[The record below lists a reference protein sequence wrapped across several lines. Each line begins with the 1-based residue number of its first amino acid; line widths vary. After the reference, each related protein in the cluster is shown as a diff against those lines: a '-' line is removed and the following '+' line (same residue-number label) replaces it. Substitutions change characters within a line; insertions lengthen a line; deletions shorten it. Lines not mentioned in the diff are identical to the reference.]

1 MKKALQSFFLNLILA
16 IIVIAPFMISGK
28 GIFAITNDFNFQT
41 IDFGIAIND
50 AIKSGNGLWSPT
62 IDLGSDIVSVYSWN
76 NIASPFYI
84 WTLLFPADMYP
95 YLIGYAY
102 MIKYAVAGLT
112 SYLLFAYFVEEDKK
126 NWAIVG
132 SVLYTFCGFQ
142 CVNMI
147 FQFHDVVAL
156 FPLMMLAVEKKADR
170 FNECDGC
177 GKNTLTA
184 GFGFLAISVMLNGI
198 TNYFMFVAEVVFFV
212 IYFVIRFL
220 MGHRVQSKV
229 RFLLA
234 TILESIIGAMLGA
247 FILLPAYVGI
257 LANSRVAEHMW
268 GGILQSNR
276 EYLRLL
282 CAILLPAEPMTSQCY
297 ITEQDY
303 SSYSCFIPVI
313 GLALVACFIYRYL
326 RCRDREYRDK
336 YRWMMITITICVVCM
351 IIPFFNNM
359 FTLWSTDYYRWFFLP
374 TLMFIL
380 CSVVVL
386 SEYWEYPITQMSLI
400 FAGITLL
407 LGAFLKVWDVVRVKT
422 VFDESQMWM
431 NVGSVV
437 IRYVLLSLIP
447 IVIKNKRLVYAAVLT
462 LAAVSAVIY
471 NAQIIE
477 RYKEFN
483 YESAEEYYD
492 KIAACRQLELPE
504 FGRVDVEEFEDSNLA
519 LAAGLPGRIT
529 FSSTVSGK
537 IMDFYEDIGLERKVF
552 TPIGPEGTGAL
563 LSTRYLLCSD
573 IHPELKVVDESEYR
587 GLHYYLYEYDKYL
600 PMGIFYDTYV
610 TESEFSNVLL
620 EERARALLSALVV
633 NDEDAD
639 LMSGI
644 PHGDI
649 AELSKESVDELVVR
663 KLASAKYIEADYNNA
678 IIECDHD
685 GYVFFSIPN
694 DSGWSAYVNGE
705 KTDIIIDAGGLMAVG
720 VEAGHNEINLVYE
733 SVYFRYGLI
742 LSIIGIIV
750 ATAIIFIDRM
760 RMTRRVCDK

>member
-28 GIFAITNDFNFQT
+28 GILAITNDFNFQT

-84 WTLLFPADMYP
+84 WTLLFPADLYP

-112 SYLLFAYFVEEDKK
+112 SYLLFAYFLDEDKK
-126 NWAIVG
+126 NWAIAG
-132 SVLYTFCGFQ
+132 SVLYAFCGFQ

-198 TNYFMFVAEVVFFV
+198 TNYFMFVSEVVFFV

-229 RFLLA
+229 RFLFA
-234 TILESIIGAMLGA
+234 TILESIVGAMLGA

-336 YRWMMITITICVVCM
+336 YRWMMIIIIICVVCM

-386 SEYWEYPITQMSLI
+386 SEYREYPITQMSLV

-447 IVIKNKRLVYAAVLT
+447 IVIKNKRLVYTAVLT

-471 NAQIIE
+471 NAQIIA

-492 KIAACRQLELPE
+492 KIAACRQFELPE

-552 TPIGPEGTGAL
+552 TPIGPEGTGEV
-563 LSTRYLLCSD
+563 LSIRYLLSAD
-573 IHPELKVVDESEYR
+573 THNELKTVDEAEYR
-587 GLHYYLYEYDKYL
+587 GTHYYLYEYDKYL
-600 PMGIFYDTYV
+600 PMGIIYDSYI
-610 TESEFSNVLL
+610 TESEYDNVSPKDKS
-620 EERARALLSALVV
+620 RALLSFLVIG
-633 NDEDAD
+633 DEDSD
-639 LMSGI
+639 KVSGMA
-644 PHGDI
+644 HGDI
-649 AELSKESVDELVVR
+649 SEISGIDIDALVDAR
-663 KLASAKYIEADYNNA
+663 LAGAQYIESDYSSA
-678 IIECDHD
+678 TIECDHD

-694 DSGWSAYVNGE
+694 DPGWSAYVNGE
-705 KTDIIIDAGGLMAVG
+705 KTDIITDAGGLMAVG
-720 VEAGHNEINLVYE
+720 VKAGYNEINLVYE
-733 SVYFRYGLI
+733 SVYFRYGVVI
-742 LSIIGIIV
+742 SIIGL
-750 ATAIIFIDRM
+750 AIMILLICVKR
-760 RMTRRVCDK
+760 KY